1 MLIAIFLIIFTI
13 GLIIGL
19 IGNTVMCIKEKWF
32 FALIGMDTLLV
43 SIIGISVDTIL
54 EIFSKIS

>member
-13 GLIIGL
+13 GLTIAL

-32 FALIGMDTLLV
+32 FTLVGIDVLLV
-43 SIIGISVDTIL
+43 SIIGISVDTIF
-54 EIFSKIS
+54 EIFSKIC

>member
-19 IGNTVMCIKEKWF
+19 IGNTIMCIKEKWYF
-32 FALIGMDTLLV
+32 TLVGLDLMLGCL
-43 SIIGISVDTIL
+43 IGISVDTIL
-54 EIFSKIS
+54 EIFSKIF

>member
-19 IGNTVMCIKEKWF
+19 IGNTAMCIKEKWF
-32 FALIGMDTLLV
+32 FALVGMDTLLI

-54 EIFSKIS
+54 EIFSNIF

>member
-1 MLIAIFLIIFTI
+1 MLIAIFLIILTI

-19 IGNTVMCIKEKWF
+19 IGNTTMCIKEKWF
-32 FALIGMDTLLV
+32 FALVGIDTLLI

>member
-32 FALIGMDTLLV
+32 FALVGIDTLLV
-43 SIIGISVDTIL
+43 SIIGISIDTIF